1 MGEKVTMMEALVVT
15 AVSMIVVFLVLIL
28 ISYIIGL
35 LKTLSTG
42 KPKTVEKAQP
52 VEQPV
57 ASTTPAAPVA
67 VEAPDQGEL
76 IAVIAAAVAASLG
89 KDIPEIRIA
98 SIRRVPQQSIPWRE
112 IGKQEQLLGRL

>member
-89 KDIPEIRIA
+89 
-98 SIRRVPQQSIPWRE
+98 
-112 IGKQEQLLGRL
+112 